1 MRFDFKEI
9 MKFAE
14 QQRRRRLVISGK
26 NDLAAFSAVMKA
38 QDQGWIEPFACGQS
52 LNELGNE
59 MNVLFSSADIQEA
72 RTKALGLVQNGEAEI
87 LLDTGPLDT
96 VFFSLVADKR
106 TGHNDKHILSYVS
119 ILMAPKDSRLT
130 LLTDTLINN
139 QPGLEEKIAVT
150 ENAIRV
156 AKALGIQ
163 RPKIAALSALEL
175 VNPALPSTLDSAI
188 LSKMSERGQFGDAV
202 IEGPLAMDNAESASA
217 ARHKG
222 INSPVPGD
230 VDIYLFP
237 DLESANLTAQFLAWV
252 GRFQLGGI
260 LVGTGIP
267 IVIRSSLETPDSW
280 LLNLALGII
289 ANKDI

>member
-38 QDQGWIEPFACGQS
+38 RDQGWVEPFACGQS

>member
-38 QDQGWIEPFACGQS
+38 RDQGWVEPFACGQS

-96 VFFSLVADKR
+96 GFFSLVADKR

>member
-1 MRFDFKEI
+1 MSHDFKKI
-9 MKFAE
+9 IRTADQNDRKM
-14 QQRRRRLVISGK
+14 LVISGQP
-26 NDLAAFSAVMKA
+26 DPVALTSVLKA
-38 QDQGWIEPFACGQS
+38 RERGWVEPLACGSSFTGMASQIK
-52 LNELGNE
+52 
-59 MNVLFSSADIQEA
+59 VLCPTADIQEA
-72 RTKALGLVQNGEAEI
+72 RQQALSLAQAEESGL

-96 VFFSLVADKR
+96 SFFSLIADKR

-119 ILMAPKDSRLT
+119 ILMAPKDGRLT
-130 LLTDTLINN
+130 LLTDTLINK
-139 QPGLEEKIAVT
+139 QPGLEEKIAIT

-175 VNPALPSTLDSAI
+175 VNPALPSTLDAAL

-222 INSPVPGD
+222 IDSPVPGD

-260 LVGTGIP
+260 LVGTGVP
-267 IVIRSSLETPDSW
+267 IVIRSFLETPDSW